1 MFKGSKTYLLIFLL
15 IYSEMT
21 AAQCAMCKAV
31 VESGDAEMAESLNTG
46 IIYLMAFPYILV
58 AVAGYLIYRNW
69 KKTKL

>member
-15 IYSEMT
+15 IYSEMAT
-21 AAQCAMCKAV
+21 AQCAMCKAV